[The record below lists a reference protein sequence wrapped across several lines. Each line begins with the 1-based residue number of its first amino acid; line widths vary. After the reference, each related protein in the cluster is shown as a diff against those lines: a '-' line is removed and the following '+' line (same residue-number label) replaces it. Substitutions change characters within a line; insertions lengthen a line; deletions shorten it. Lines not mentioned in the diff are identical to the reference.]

1 MDGTGSKSP
10 QEPRYIEQVLQEWW
24 KEPGSRIVLVF
35 ELGSKFT
42 FKDVE
47 KD

>member
-1 MDGTGSKSP
+1 MDGTESKSP
-10 QEPRYIEQVLQEWW
+10 QAPRYIEQVLQEWW
-24 KEPGSRIVLVF
+24 KEPGSRIVLVS
-35 ELGSKFT
+35 ELRSKFT